1 MAWDGYIRVSRVGG
15 REGDSFQSSAE
26 QRKQIEGWA
35 KLKSVQVA
43 EWHEDIDVSGGKLR
57 RPGLDPIIARIE
69 SGASEGVIVAKL
81 DRLSR
86 LGVSDALKSV
96 ERITDAGGSIAAID
110 LGIDPTTPFGE
121 FGMTIMLALARM
133 ERRRLSDS
141 WLTARANAVARG
153 AFVGPTPL
161 GFKKGDSGAL
171 VPGEDAAAVRRAF
184 EISSEAGLDIVLE
197 FCRSTWPARFW
208 NVTAVRKLLANRVYL
223 GDVVSGDFT
232 GREVIEPLVGED
244 IWYRAQHDIT
254 HRSASGTY
262 PLSGIA
268 RCAECGG
275 GLTGH
280 KSGKVPKRSYC
291 CVTPDCT
298 RKVHLLAEPL
308 EELVGQAIRAAADRW
323 TSGPDHAELERL
335 EQVRAAAQTELER
348 YITDTAAVAAV
359 GGDMWHKGLTARQD
373 EFTAAQSACERALG
387 AADMPDLDSPTPE
400 DLRRMIAEFTVRK
413 GREPLSER
421 VELTLAA

>member
-1 MAWDGYIRVSRVGG
+1 VAWDGYIRVSRVGE
-15 REGDSFQSSAE
+15 REGESFQSPAE

-35 KLKSVQVA
+35 KLKGVQVGG
-43 EWHEDIDVSGGKLR
+43 WQEDIDVSGGKLR
-57 RPGLDPIIARIE
+57 RPGLDTIIARIE

-86 LGVSDALKSV
+86 LGVADALKLV

-141 WLTARANAVARG
+141 WLTARANAVGRG

-161 GFKKGDSGAL
+161 GFKKGDGGVL
-171 VPGEDAAAVRRAF
+171 VPGEDAADVRRAF
-184 EISSEAGLDIVLE
+184 ENSGEAGLDIALE
-197 FCRSTWPARFW
+197 FCRTTWPDRYW
-208 NVTAVRKLLANRVYL
+208 NITAVRKLLANRVYL
-223 GDVVSGDFT
+223 GDVVSGEFT
-232 GREVIEPLVGED
+232 GREVIEPLVSED
-244 IWYRAQHDIT
+244 IWYRAQHNIT
-254 HRSASGTY
+254 HRSAAGTY

-268 RCAECGG
+268 RCSECGG

-291 CVTPDCT
+291 CATPDCA

-323 TSGPDHAELERL
+323 TSGPDAAELERL
-335 EQVRAAAQTELER
+335 EQARAAAQTELER
-348 YITDTAAVAAV
+348 YIVDTSAAASIGADV
-359 GGDMWHKGLTARQD
+359 WRKGLMARQD
-373 EFTAAQSACERALG
+373 EFTAAQTACERALE

-421 VELTLAA
+421 ITLTLAA